1 MGIYLIPLCVIV
13 AILVI
18 AFLFA
23 SLQQVKHKTRYIVLY
38 VIAIVML
45 FAVIPINEY
54 LIKFTQISSEENL
67 LILIFDIAVGYFCMY
82 IAGLLKFNL
91 LKQKNQALENA
102 LTEKQQ
108 KNVDA
113 LLKHQNEK
121 QKTLLKGE
129 LEWLTEKIKVF
140 TEEEQKNA
148 VADMGDPVEVGISLD
163 RIHKPK
169 IAWRLLVI
177 VGILSLL
184 GILIQQSILRQPG
197 YQELETWR
205 QEVYRYTTEGFV
217 SCIVI
222 GFLLMC
228 VIYFLDYT
236 LIAKYSRFIG
246 GAILILGGLRVAGF
260 GGLDVNGIGNWIGFG
275 RLRVAVTSLMMFYVP
290 IYGAILYKY
299 RDGGVSALC
308 RAILWLILPVFIT
321 SRIPSLG
328 VAVIMMVSMLI
339 ELTVAVWKGWFQLP
353 VKKTIIGV
361 WLFFAAVPAILLTV
375 KYAFHMLETYQ
386 EARIRSYLSHSGD
399 ANYMTAT
406 LHKFNE
412 NILLWGNSGKDV
424 VGGLPEFNQDYIFS
438 YILNSYGLLAGIFVA
453 AILAALVLFMFGAAA
468 RQKNELGMVMGFGCG
483 MIILL
488 NISLNFAGMLGWIP
502 LTSTFLPFLS
512 VGRNNILL
520 CYALVG
526 IILSIYR
533 YKDVYPK
540 KFKASQVSLQKT
552 ITLKLDM

>member
-1 MGIYLIPLCVIV
+1 METYLEKL
-13 AILVI
+13 L
-18 AFLFA
+18 
-23 SLQQVKHKTRYIVLY
+23 S
-38 VIAIVML
+38 
-45 FAVIPINEY
+45 
-54 LIKFTQISSEENL
+54 QIRCKK
-67 LILIFDIAVGYFCMY
+67 ARPY
-82 IAGLLKFNL
+82 IAEEIRDHIESQIADNL
-91 LKQKNQALENA
+91 SE
-102 LTEKQQ
+102 
-108 KNVDA
+108 
-113 LLKHQNEK
+113 
-121 QKTLLKGE
+121 GMSY
-129 LEWLTEKIKVF
+129 
-140 TEEEQKNA
+140 EEAEKNA
-148 VADMGDPVEVGISLD
+148 VTDMGDPVEVGISLD

-169 IAWRLLVI
+169 IAWKLLVI

-197 YQELETWR
+197 FQELETWR

-246 GAILILGGLRVAGF
+246 GVILILGGLRLAGF
-260 GGLDVNGIGNWIGFG
+260 GGLDVNGIRNWIGFG
-275 RLRVAVTSLMMFYVP
+275 WFRISVTSLMMFYVP

-299 RDGGVSALC
+299 RDGGVFALC
-308 RAILWLILPVFIT
+308 KATLWLILPVFIT
-321 SRIPSLG
+321 SRLPSLG
-328 VAVIMMVSMLI
+328 VAVIMMVSMLM
-339 ELTVAVWKGWFQLP
+339 ELTVAAWKGWFKLP
-353 VKKTIIGV
+353 VKKTIIGM
-361 WLFFAAVPAILLTV
+361 WLFFTAAPALLLTV
-375 KYAFHMLETYQ
+375 KYAFHMLVSYQ
-386 EARIRSYLSHSGD
+386 EARIRSYFTASGD
-399 ANYMTAT
+399 SNYMTSM

-424 VGGLPEFNQDYIFS
+424 IGGLPEFNQDYIFS

-453 AILAALVLFMFGAAA
+453 ALLAALVVFMFGTSV
-468 RQKNELGMVMGFGCG
+468 RQKNELGTVMGFGCG

-488 NISLNFAGMLGWIP
+488 NVFLNFAGIFGWLP

-512 VGRNNILL
+512 YGRNNILL

-552 ITLKLDM
+552 ITLNLNM

>member
-1 MGIYLIPLCVIV
+1 MDGISVGSHQCSGNGGIGMETYLEKL
-13 AILVI
+13 L
-18 AFLFA
+18 
-23 SLQQVKHKTRYIVLY
+23 S
-38 VIAIVML
+38 
-45 FAVIPINEY
+45 
-54 LIKFTQISSEENL
+54 QIRCKK
-67 LILIFDIAVGYFCMY
+67 ARPY
-82 IAGLLKFNL
+82 IAEEIRDHIESQIEDNL
-91 LKQKNQALENA
+91 SEGM
-102 LTEKQQ
+102 TY
-108 KNVDA
+108 
-113 LLKHQNEK
+113 
-121 QKTLLKGE
+121 
-129 LEWLTEKIKVF
+129 
-140 TEEEQKNA
+140 EEAEKNA
-148 VADMGDPVEVGISLD
+148 VTDMGDPVEVGISLD

-169 IAWRLLVI
+169 VAWKLLVI
-177 VGILSLL
+177 VGILSLF
-184 GILIQQSILRQPG
+184 GILLQQSILSQPG

-228 VIYFLDYT
+228 LIYFLDYT

-246 GAILILGGLRVAGF
+246 VFILILGGLRLTGFFGVDINGVGNWVGF
-260 GGLDVNGIGNWIGFG
+260 GMF
-275 RLRVAVTSLMMFYVP
+275 RVSITSLMMFYVP
-290 IYGAILYKY
+290 MYGAILYKY
-299 RDGGVSALC
+299 KNGGGLALLK
-308 RAILWLILPVFIT
+308 ALLWLILPVFIT

-328 VAVIMMVSMLI
+328 VAAIMMVSMLI
-339 ELTVAVWKGWFQLP
+339 ELTVSVWKGWFKLP
-353 VKKTIIGV
+353 VKKTIIGM
-361 WLFFAAVPAILLTV
+361 WLFFTAAPALLLTV
-375 KYAFHMLETYQ
+375 KYAFHLLETYQ
-386 EARIRSYLSHSGD
+386 EARIRSYFTASGD
-399 ANYMTAT
+399 ANYMTSM
-406 LHKFNE
+406 LRKFNE

-438 YILNSYGLLAGIFVA
+438 YILNSYGLIAGIFVA
-453 AILAALVLFMFGAAA
+453 ALLAALVVFMFGTSA

-488 NISLNFAGMLGWIP
+488 NVSLNLVGIFGWIP

-512 VGRNNILL
+512 AGRNNILL

>member
-1 MGIYLIPLCVIV
+1 METYLEKLLSQIRCKKARPY
-13 AILVI
+13 I
-18 AFLFA
+18 AEEIRDHIEC
-23 SLQQVKHKTRYIVLY
+23 Q
-38 VIAIVML
+38 IADNLSEGM
-45 FAVIPINEY
+45 
-54 LIKFTQISSEENL
+54 TSEE
-67 LILIFDIAVGYFCMY
+67 A
-82 IAGLLKFNL
+82 
-91 LKQKNQALENA
+91 E
-102 LTEKQQ
+102 
-108 KNVDA
+108 
-113 LLKHQNEK
+113 
-121 QKTLLKGE
+121 
-129 LEWLTEKIKVF
+129 
-140 TEEEQKNA
+140 KNA
-148 VADMGDPVEVGISLD
+148 VTDMGDPVEVGISLD

-169 IAWRLLVI
+169 IAWKLLVI

-217 SCIVI
+217 SAVAI

-236 LIAKYSRFIG
+236 VIAKYSRFIG

-260 GGLDVNGIGNWIGFG
+260 GGLDVDGIGNWIGFG

-328 VAVIMMVSMLI
+328 VAV
-339 ELTVAVWKGWFQLP
+339 WKGWFQLP
-353 VKKTIIGV
+353 VKKTIIGM
-361 WLFFAAVPAILLTV
+361 WLLFTAGPVLVLTAM
-375 KYAFHMLETYQ
+375 YALHMLEAYQ

-399 ANYMTAT
+399 ANYMMAM

-453 AILAALVLFMFGAAA
+453 AILAALVVFLFGASV

-512 VGRNNILL
+512 FGRNNILL

-540 KFKASQVSLQKT
+540 KFKASQVSLKKT
-552 ITLKLDM
+552 ITLNLNM

>member
-1 MGIYLIPLCVIV
+1 METYLEKLLSQIRCKKARPY
-13 AILVI
+13 I
-18 AFLFA
+18 AEEIRDHIEC
-23 SLQQVKHKTRYIVLY
+23 Q
-38 VIAIVML
+38 IADNLSEGM
-45 FAVIPINEY
+45 
-54 LIKFTQISSEENL
+54 TSEE
-67 LILIFDIAVGYFCMY
+67 A
-82 IAGLLKFNL
+82 
-91 LKQKNQALENA
+91 E
-102 LTEKQQ
+102 
-108 KNVDA
+108 
-113 LLKHQNEK
+113 
-121 QKTLLKGE
+121 
-129 LEWLTEKIKVF
+129 
-140 TEEEQKNA
+140 KNA

-205 QEVYRYTTEGFV
+205 QEVYRYTTEGFGSAV
-217 SCIVI
+217 AI

-236 LIAKYSRFIG
+236 VIAKYSRFIG
-246 GAILILGGLRVAGF
+246 GAILILGGLRV
-260 GGLDVNGIGNWIGFG
+260 
-275 RLRVAVTSLMMFYVP
+275 YVP

-412 NILLWGNSGKDV
+412 NILLWGNIGKDV

-468 RQKNELGMVMGFGCG
+468 RQKNELGMVMGIGCG

-552 ITLKLDM
+552 ITLNLNM

>member
-1 MGIYLIPLCVIV
+1 MDGISVCSDQCSGNGGIRMETYLEKLLSQIRCKKARPY
-13 AILVI
+13 I
-18 AFLFA
+18 AEEIRDHIE
-23 SLQQVKHKTRYIVLY
+23 SQ
-38 VIAIVML
+38 IADNLSEGM
-45 FAVIPINEY
+45 
-54 LIKFTQISSEENL
+54 TSEE
-67 LILIFDIAVGYFCMY
+67 A
-82 IAGLLKFNL
+82 
-91 LKQKNQALENA
+91 E
-102 LTEKQQ
+102 
-108 KNVDA
+108 
-113 LLKHQNEK
+113 
-121 QKTLLKGE
+121 
-129 LEWLTEKIKVF
+129 
-140 TEEEQKNA
+140 KNA
-148 VADMGDPVEVGISLD
+148 VTDMGDPVEVGISLD

-169 IAWRLLVI
+169 IAWKLLVI

-197 YQELETWR
+197 FQELETWR

-246 GAILILGGLRVAGF
+246 GVILILGGLRLAGF
-260 GGLDVNGIGNWIGFG
+260 GGLDVNGIRNWIGFG
-275 RLRVAVTSLMMFYVP
+275 WFRISVTSLMMFYVP

-299 RDGGVSALC
+299 RDGGVFALC
-308 RAILWLILPVFIT
+308 KATLWLILPVFIT
-321 SRIPSLG
+321 SRLPSLG

-339 ELTVAVWKGWFQLP
+339 ELTAAIWKGWFQLP

-361 WLFFAAVPAILLTV
+361 WLFFTAAPALLLTV
-375 KYAFHMLETYQ
+375 KYAFHMLVSYQ
-386 EARIRSYLSHSGD
+386 EARIRSFFTASGD
-399 ANYMTAT
+399 ANYMTSM
-406 LHKFNE
+406 LHKFNQ

-424 VGGLPEFNQDYIFS
+424 IGGLPEFNQDYIFS

-453 AILAALVLFMFGAAA
+453 ALLAALVVFMFGTSV
-468 RQKNELGMVMGFGCG
+468 RQKNELGTVMGFGCG

-488 NISLNFAGMLGWIP
+488 NISLNLAGIFGLVP
-502 LTSTFLPFLS
+502 LTTTFLPFLS

-540 KFKASQVSLQKT
+540 KLKASQVSLQKT
-552 ITLKLDM
+552 ITLNLNV

>member
-1 MGIYLIPLCVIV
+1 M
-13 AILVI
+13 
-18 AFLFA
+18 
-23 SLQQVKHKTRYIVLY
+23 T
-38 VIAIVML
+38 
-45 FAVIPINEY
+45 
-54 LIKFTQISSEENL
+54 
-67 LILIFDIAVGYFCMY
+67 
-82 IAGLLKFNL
+82 
-91 LKQKNQALENA
+91 
-102 LTEKQQ
+102 
-108 KNVDA
+108 
-113 LLKHQNEK
+113 
-121 QKTLLKGE
+121 
-129 LEWLTEKIKVF
+129 
-140 TEEEQKNA
+140 
-148 VADMGDPVEVGISLD
+148 
-163 RIHKPK
+163 
-169 IAWRLLVI
+169 
-177 VGILSLL
+177 
-184 GILIQQSILRQPG
+184 
-197 YQELETWR
+197 
-205 QEVYRYTTEGFV
+205 
-217 SCIVI
+217 
-222 GFLLMC
+222 
-228 VIYFLDYT
+228 
-236 LIAKYSRFIG
+236 
-246 GAILILGGLRVAGF
+246 
-260 GGLDVNGIGNWIGFG
+260 
-275 RLRVAVTSLMMFYVP
+275 

-299 RDGGVSALC
+299 RNGGVYALC
-308 RAILWLILPVFIT
+308 RATLWLILPVFIT

-399 ANYMTAT
+399 ANYMTAM

-438 YILNSYGLLAGIFVA
+438 YILNSYGKLAGIVV
-453 AILAALVLFMFGAAA
+453 IVLLAALVVFMFGTSV

-520 CYALVG
+520 SYALVG

>member
-1 MGIYLIPLCVIV
+1 MRGGVW
-13 AILVI
+13 
-18 AFLFA
+18 
-23 SLQQVKHKTRYIVLY
+23 S
-38 VIAIVML
+38 
-45 FAVIPINEY
+45 
-54 LIKFTQISSEENL
+54 
-67 LILIFDIAVGYFCMY
+67 
-82 IAGLLKFNL
+82 
-91 LKQKNQALENA
+91 
-102 LTEKQQ
+102 
-108 KNVDA
+108 
-113 LLKHQNEK
+113 
-121 QKTLLKGE
+121 
-129 LEWLTEKIKVF
+129 
-140 TEEEQKNA
+140 A
-148 VADMGDPVEVGISLD
+148 VA
-163 RIHKPK
+163 
-169 IAWRLLVI
+169 
-177 VGILSLL
+177 
-184 GILIQQSILRQPG
+184 
-197 YQELETWR
+197 
-205 QEVYRYTTEGFV
+205 
-217 SCIVI
+217 I

-236 LIAKYSRFIG
+236 VIAKYSRFIG

-260 GGLDVNGIGNWIGFG
+260 GGLDVDGIGNWIGFG

-361 WLFFAAVPAILLTV
+361 WLLFTAGPVLVLTAM
-375 KYAFHMLETYQ
+375 YALHMLEAYQ

-399 ANYMTAT
+399 ANYMMAM

-453 AILAALVLFMFGAAA
+453 AILAALVVFLFGASV

-488 NISLNFAGMLGWIP
+488 NVFLNFAGIFGWIP
-502 LTSTFLPFLS
+502 LTTTFLPFLS

-552 ITLKLDM
+552 ITLNLNM